1 MALSVLHA
9 AGIVAQ
15 VPVKINWLKLPH
27 AVQVVQKHVVLSQ
40 IRHHAVLIVQNH
52 AVQNQNNANVSI
64 VAGILSDK

>member
-15 VPVKINWLKLPH
+15 VPVKINRLKFPH
-27 AVQVVQKHVVLSQ
+27 VEPVVQNHVALSQ

-52 AVQNQNNANVSI
+52 VAQKRNNSNTSI
-64 VAGILSDK
+64 VTGIISDK

>member
-15 VPVKINWLKLPH
+15 VLVKVNRLKLH

-40 IRHHAVLIVQNH
+40 IRRHAVLIVQNH